1 MAPPADSFALARAE
15 TILLDG
21 ANSVSG
27 QPRAAFPA
35 WAASSILAV
44 AVVVLALAWLR
55 GRRPAWLLPALALLT
70 AVPGAVCVLALR
82 GDAPLRRPDTTGAL
96 TATLSTLQREAPW
109 PGTPVAIVHEDDD
122 VLFPLGR
129 YAWPARPPVEPR
141 AVRLELRGG
150 ALNVPCVRDASGA
163 HVSCGASP

>member
-15 TILLDG
+15 AILLDG

-27 QPRAAFPA
+27 QPRAEFPA
-35 WAASSILAV
+35 WGLSSVLAV
-44 AVVVLALAWLR
+44 AALVLTLAWLR
-55 GRRPAWLLPALALLT
+55 GRRPGWLPALVLLA
-70 AVPGAVCVLALR
+70 AVPGVVCVLALR
-82 GDAPLRRPDTTGAL
+82 GDAPLRRPGTTAAL
-96 TATLSTLQREAPW
+96 TATLSALQREAPW

-129 YAWPARPPVEPR
+129 YAWPSRPALERP

-150 ALNVPCVRDASGA
+150 ALNVACVRDAAS
-163 HVSCGASP
+163 VVCGAPP